1 MKNEVVY
8 QILFQIIFAV
18 IWSALFAKFYPSLY
32 NFVNKYTKAGENI
45 QADLEFV
52 NTIILRV
59 PFLLIFSVT
68 LPILMKNVK

>member
-8 QILFQIIFAV
+8 QIIFQIIFAV
-18 IWSALFAKFYPSLY
+18 MWSALFAKFYPSLY
-32 NFVNKYTKAGENI
+32 NFVNKYTKAGDDI

-59 PFLLIFSVT
+59 PFLLLFMV
-68 LPILMKNVK
+68 LAPILLQYTK